1 MRLKLSLG
9 QRQITRAAGVM
20 VWLVTGA
27 FLAILS
33 GDPLLHDAN
42 IGVAQ
47 LGLAW
52 LAYLIYGIVFWAMSA
67 CIQAAPPRQWVVSL
81 TLLSVLPPIIAY
93 LVHADVGAFL
103 VFNTAFL
110 VPWMVSVRIGVGWL
124 LVQNILVTGAF
135 ITGTGPLLPH
145 LVDVVLVAAIHL
157 GFSAFVF
164 SMALVAMREA
174 RARLVLRKLN
184 AELRATQSLLHESS
198 QIGERLRISRE
209 LHDLVGH
216 HLTALSLNLEV
227 ASHVTRGKALQHV
240 QQCQSL
246 ARLLLSDVRDV
257 VSNMRSENR
266 MDLRTALSELAEGV
280 PGLTVHMRFPDEF
293 GLEHANQAQALLRC
307 VQEIITNTM
316 KHANAKNLWLEFQ
329 RDEGSIS
336 FESRDD
342 GRGVA
347 KVTTGNGL
355 RGMRERLRAFGGDL
369 AIESRI
375 GRGFCVNGWMPDG
388 VAA

>member
-1 MRLKLSLG
+1 MRLKFALS

-33 GDPLLHDAN
+33 GDPSLRDAN
-42 IGVAQ
+42 VGIAQ
-47 LGLAW
+47 ISLAW
-52 LAYLIYGIVFWAMSA
+52 LGYSAYGVVFWSVSA
-67 CIQAAPPRQWVVSL
+67 SIQGVPPKRWLLPLALL
-81 TLLSVLPPIIAY
+81 TGLPPAIAY

-110 VPWMVSVRIGVGWL
+110 VPWMASVRVGVAWL
-124 LVQNILVTGAF
+124 FVQNILVTGAF
-135 ITGTGPLLPH
+135 VTGTGPILPH

-174 RARLVLRKLN
+174 RARLVLRKVN
-184 AELRATQSLLHESS
+184 AELRATQSLLNESS
-198 QIGERLRISRE
+198 QITERLRISRE

-227 ASHVTRGKALQHV
+227 ATHLASGKALEHV

-246 ARLLLSDVRDV
+246 ARLLLSDVREV
-257 VSNMRSENR
+257 VGNMRSDNR
-266 MDLRTALSELAEGV
+266 LDLKSALSELAQGV

-293 GLEHANQAQALLRC
+293 GLEHAIQAQTLLRC

-316 KHANAKNLWLEFQ
+316 KHANAKNLWLKFQ
-329 RDEGSIS
+329 RDADGVS

-342 GRGVA
+342 GHGVA
-347 KVTTGNGL
+347 KVTAGNGL
-355 RGMRERLRAFGGDL
+355 KGMRERLRQFGGDL
-369 AIESRI
+369 AIESRV
-375 GRGFCVNGWMPDG
+375 GRGFCVNGWMPDE